1 MQNVHKKRIL
11 AMVFLASMTFM
22 LASPLFVDAQ
32 TTLPGSFYTGPFMDK
47 LVIKVIE
54 GDDQQVLALLNEE
67 VECLGEFLN
76 TDYLPEVEADDD
88 VDIFQATRNGF
99 GHITINCG
107 KYPMNYTAFRRAMAF
122 AIDKYAIS
130 NEILDGFSYPMDS
143 PCPRP
148 NPYSIE
154 DELEYHYYESQP
166 EIGNAT
172 LEAAGFVDTD
182 GDGWREGPN
191 GPFDPIVVFGHGGS
205 PVAMGVAQE
214 GARALRSMGIHAEAQ
229 GTDFYEYIENLN
241 NHLMEWDMIFFAYEW
256 TSFLIHNFFAYNFGG
271 DYVDDYGLN
280 PQNWV
285 NETYDALIPDLLYS
299 TDYDKIVETYAAMQE
314 ILVYESP
321 MIVAYNN
328 IYLSPFRTNKWEGYI
343 MDTSFYATGPWTHRK
358 VHLKESEGGPYGGTF
373 RQCGS
378 LEPDS
383 FNTMITDS
391 AYSEDIIREMYAQLY
406 TFNEKSEPIPEIAY
420 EYTSETHADNPEVPE
435 GNTRFTFH
443 LYQNATWADG
453 EPLTAEDFAFTYNY
467 FLESYEFGNPSATPI
482 LDMTAAYAPTPYT
495 LVIEFSTESFWHFYD
510 VAFTDAYPKHAWLEA
525 GVDPEDWQAWDPVFG
540 DEEENPQLESGAFVM
555 GQHVPGEFTELLSN
569 EHYIFYADRPEETTT
584 TTSEET
590 TTTTADYTMAIVAGA
605 VGAAVVILVGGYLVM
620 RQK

>member
-1 MQNVHKKRIL
+1 
-11 AMVFLASMTFM
+11 MVFLASMTFM
-22 LASPLFVDAQ
+22 LASPIFVEAQ
-32 TTLPGSFYTGPFMDK
+32 TALPGTMYMGPFMDK

-67 VECLGEFLN
+67 IECLGEFLN
-76 TDYLPEVEADDD
+76 TDYLQEVEEDE
-88 VDIFQATRNGF
+88 DIAIYQATRNGF
-99 GHITINCG
+99 GHITINCA

-122 AIDKYAIS
+122 AMDKYAIS

-154 DELEYHYYESQP
+154 DELDYHYYEAEP

-172 LEAAGFVDTD
+172 LEAAGFIDSD
-182 GDGWREGPN
+182 NDGWREGP
-191 GPFDPIVVFGHGGS
+191 GPGGPGSVELDTIVVFAHATS
-205 PVAMGVAQE
+205 TAAMGVAQE
-214 GARALRSMGIHAEAQ
+214 GARALRSMGIPAEAQ

-256 TSFLIHNFFAYNFGG
+256 TSFLIHGFFAYNFGG

-299 TDYDKIVETYAAMQE
+299 TDYDEIVETYAKMQE
-314 ILVYESP
+314 ILVYECP

-328 IYLSPFRTNKWEGYI
+328 IYLSPYRTNKWEGYI
-343 MDTSFYATGPWTHRK
+343 TDTSFYATGPWTHRR

-373 RQCGS
+373 RQCAS

-391 AYSEDIIREMYAQLY
+391 AYSEDIIREMYATLY
-406 TFNEKSEPIPEIAY
+406 TFDETSAPIPYIAY
-420 EYTSETHADNPEVPE
+420 DYDSETHADNPDIPE
-435 GNTRFTFH
+435 GNTKFTFY
-443 LYQNATWADG
+443 LYDNATWADG
-453 EPLTAEDFAFTYNY
+453 EPLTADDFAFTYNY
-467 FLESYEFGNPSATPI
+467 FLESYEYGNPSGVDI
-482 LDMTAAYAPTPYT
+482 LDMTAAYAQTPTK
-495 LVIEFSTESFWHFYD
+495 LVIQFSTESFWHFYD
-510 VAFTDAYPKHAWLEA
+510 VAFTQAKPKHAWLEA
-525 GVDPEDWQAWDPVFG
+525 GIGPEDWQTWDPVFG
-540 DEEENPQLESGAFVM
+540 DPEEHPQVESGPFKM
-555 GQHVPGEFTELLSN
+555 GQHVPGEFTELLAN
-569 EHYIFYADRPEETTT
+569 EEFIFYAERPEETTP
-584 TTSEET
+584 T
-590 TTTTADYTMAIVAGA
+590 TTTTEKTTETTYDPTMAIVAGA